1 MGKKHLSDVISDEE
15 IRSWKP
21 GDVILISSPTGSGK
35 STFVLSKLLPKAV
48 EAGKHILYLCN
59 RKILD
64 EQLTVDTEKKLT
76 EFFGERETLQEEQY
90 RALHVLTY
98 QFCENSKKFNRIEI
112 KNDDGTGYVIDE
124 TNIEYYVFDEAHYFA
139 CDALFNP
146 GTNFWPSRIPTAGI
160 NIFLTATPEPLLF
173 FLAFQRREF
182 RFFNQIVNI
191 REKRIERSEKKA
203 ELEKGNRE
211 QVCVDMI
218 KHGPAKI
225 KKIDPKTK
233 REIADECRKIELY
246 SDCICALTA
255 AQDKVPLRK
264 LPHEEMKPSHE
275 QIDSFYFSEFKE
287 LLEIIQTSDEKWIMF
302 VDHKQDGIT
311 LQAKLEE
318 RGVSCVFLDR
328 QTRNQNRTAKDEFY
342 SIVNHGRYNCSVLI
356 STEVLDCGVSIRDSA
371 VKNIVISQ
379 IRKTTFLQM
388 LGRKRMDEG
397 EQIRLYIRAFGPKH
411 ISGIRNEIDKKLKFL
426 TEFALLNEYGVKRSR
441 WPTEY
446 SDGMKESNYLNQ
458 AEKNAVIEKAFQA
471 NNLALTYPVPIKKNN
486 KAWHTIKESDNQ
498 MDKVLTER
506 ACSETAFVALIYE
519 VSQIEQVL
527 DRYRESEDPCFFL
540 KEQLSWIGHEYDE
553 RKWFGYD
560 QRTKNVNDYLMDK
573 CGLKM
578 YAEEQTEFAA
588 RCMELLLKLPVPP
601 RKLVQNQ
608 SRYLKGDGAVPGKK
622 MLNDAFEEKGIP
634 YRIYSKQG
642 GGANRKSFWYVEA
655 Q

>member
-1 MGKKHLSDVISDEE
+1 MGKKYLSDVISDEE

-76 EFFGERETLQEEQY
+76 EFFGEREILPEEQY

-98 QFCENSKKFNRIEI
+98 QFCESSKKFNRIEI

-160 NIFLTATPEPLLF
+160 NIFLTATPDPLLF

-302 VDHKQDGIT
+302 VDHKQDGIA

-328 QTRNQNRTAKDEFY
+328 QTRNQNRAAKEEFH

-356 STEVLDCGVSIRDSA
+356 STEVLDCGVNIRDAA

-379 IRKTTFLQM
+379 TRKTTFLQM
-388 LGRKRMDEG
+388 LGRKRVDEG
-397 EQIRLYIRAFGPKH
+397 ERVRLYIRAFGSKR
-411 ISGIRNEIDKKLKFL
+411 INGLRREVDKKLKFL
-426 TEFALLNEYGVKRSR
+426 TDFALLNEYDARR
-441 WPTEY
+441 WKQPTDY
-446 SDGMKESNYLNQ
+446 SDGMKEFNYLSQ
-458 AEKNAVIEKAFQA
+458 DEKNAVIEKAFQGS
-471 NNLALTYPVPIKKNN
+471 NLALTYPVPMKKNN
-486 KAWHTIKESDNQ
+486 KAWRTIKESDNQ

-506 ACSETAFVALIYE
+506 ACSMTAFVALLYE
-519 VSQIEQVL
+519 ITRLEKAL
-527 DRYRESEDPCFFL
+527 ERYRETQDPCFFL

-553 RKWFGYD
+553 RKWVEYEKRVKD
-560 QRTKNVNDYLMDK
+560 LNDYLAGK

-578 YAEEQTEFAA
+578 YVEEQTEFAA

-622 MLNDAFEEKGIP
+622 MLNDAFEEKGILF
-634 YRIYSKQG
+634 RIKSKQG
-642 GGANRKSFWYVEA
+642 GGANRKSFWYIDA
-655 Q
+655 Y